1 MIKKLLRET
10 LKSYFNQNY
19 VPKININELIWN
31 LKLDNIS
38 PNLNDKKVLLKN
50 ITSYQEF
57 PPIFKTKLNRWG
69 KNWKD
74 DYFPTENPILKEDKK
89 DLFKTAFDEAMSY
102 TWISFVKIKNFK
114 K

>member
-31 LKLDNIS
+31 LKLDNVS

-50 ITSYQEF
+50 INSYQEF

-69 KNWKD
+69 NNWDD
-74 DYFPTENPILKEDKK
+74 DYFPTEKPILEKDKI

-102 TWISFVKIKNFK
+102 TWIAFVKIRNLK